1 MLGLS
6 NVTKNQGGRTLYSN
20 ASFQAQAGDRVGLV
34 GPNGAGKTTIFR
46 ILMGHESLDNGQLI
60 RPNSLTLGY
69 FSQDVG
75 EMHGR
80 SVLEE
85 TMAGV
90 EDLELLK
97 NKIAEMEV
105 RLGEPMSDDEMA
117 DLLEAYGEAQAAFEA
132 RGGYDLD
139 VRAQEILSGLGFT
152 LDDFQRSVEHFSGGW
167 KMRIALARILLLQ
180 PDALLMDEPT
190 NHLDLESIMWLEEW
204 LLNYKGILIMT
215 SHDRTF
221 MNRVVNKIV
230 EIANGAITSYSG
242 NYDFYEKERDI
253 RKEQLLAS
261 FKRQQE
267 MLAKEEEFIAKFAA
281 RASHAAQVQSRV
293 KKLDKIDRIEI
304 PPEEKAVRFQFNKPP
319 RSGDDVVKMSALG
332 KQWNSADGRSK
343 RVFSGVTGLVKRLDK
358 IALVGVNG
366 AGKSTLLKIIA
377 GQTDPTEGSCAL
389 GASLEVGYFSQH
401 ALDVLKPQWTILEQV
416 QSVAPNA
423 SIGTL
428 KTLLGSFL
436 FSDDEVNKKI
446 SVLSGGEKSRVVLAC
461 ILIRPVNFIILD
473 EPTNHLDIRSREIL
487 TDALKDFEGTVIVVS
502 HDRHFLSQISN
513 RVFRIDHGEM
523 QIYEGGFTEY
533 LNSSMHDGRAH

>member
-1 MLGLS
+1 VLGLS

-20 ASFQAQAGDRVGLV
+20 ASFQAQPGDKIGLV

-46 ILMGHESLDNGQLI
+46 ILTGEDSVDNGQLI

-75 EMHGR
+75 DMSGR
-80 SVLEE
+80 TVLEE

-90 EDLELLK
+90 EDLALLK
-97 NKIAEMEV
+97 TRIGEMEI
-105 RLGEPMSDDEMA
+105 RLGEPMDDDEMA
-117 DLLEAYGEAQAAFEA
+117 KLLEEYGDAQATFEA

-152 LDDFQRSVEHFSGGW
+152 LDDFHRSVNHFSGGW
-167 KMRIALARILLLQ
+167 KMRIALARILLLK

-204 LLNYKGILIMT
+204 LVDYKGILIMT

-221 MNRVVNKIV
+221 MNRVVSKIV
-230 EIANGAITSYSG
+230 EIANGGITTYTG
-242 NYDFYEKERDI
+242 NYDFYEREREI

-261 FKRQQE
+261 YKRQQE
-267 MLAKEEEFIAKFAA
+267 MLSKEEEFIAKFAA

-319 RSGDDVVKMSALG
+319 RSGDDVVKFSAVA
-332 KQWNSADGRSK
+332 KEWNSADGRSK
-343 RVFSGVTGLVKRLDK
+343 RVFSGVSGLVKRLDK
-358 IALVGVNG
+358 IALVGING

-377 GQTDPTEGSCAL
+377 GQTEPTEGNCSL

-401 ALDVLKPQWTILEQV
+401 ALEVLNPNSTILEQL
-416 QSVAPNA
+416 QTVAPNA

-487 TDALKDFEGTVIVVS
+487 MDALRDFEGTLIIVS
-502 HDRHFLSQISN
+502 HDRHFLAKVTN

-533 LNSSMHDGRAH
+533 LSSSMHDGRAH